1 MTISSAPPTASADPP
16 VDLEKGAAGRPKAAA
31 TTEEEEE
38 EELVVVD
45 PCKAMYIKA
54 TLVILL
60 FSQSSLLLL
69 HVMLF
74 VIEFHAYS
82 LLKTN

>member
-38 EELVVVD
+38 ELIVVD